1 MAAPFAGLFTGNT
14 QAAPAAPSA
23 TPTPNTPFSGLFTA
37 KSAPTAPAVAPI
49 SPVAPSL
56 PIAPVTAPSGAP
68 STSIPASAFNGSLGG
83 GYGASNIP
91 DPASGKPLLTYENQ
105 DAKASQLLSDRTAPA
120 FDPTKPQKIDPA
132 TLQDP
137 RMKESVSQG
146 IKSAVGGTAY
156 QELDHIMPLELGGS
170 NNKTNLRLEPAENT
184 NQKYGGSNPTN
195 TDALENS
202 IAQAVHNGDISLVDG
217 WKQMAKAKGITLPEQ
232 GGPIPNLAQP
242 GIQPNTQPNEQPKP
256 SILDNAASF
265 IRNAFTPATENKVFD
280 ALGGNAIIHPIQ
292 TLNSIVS
299 NAKQGIDTNL
309 KNLASSA
316 QSVIAPNQSLSQ
328 RTASVLNFLTSA
340 ASTALLPVSEPF
352 SIASQLPIIKPAA
365 DLTGIVFD
373 KAGQVGGF
381 TADKLLSALPISQE
395 AKDNLASSVHNV
407 GTLAG
412 QIVLGGYVYGKVTGA
427 MDAKGEV
434 SPVQEKAIVEDAQNK
449 AQEVNNAPVGAPTK
463 NFGGDITAKTETPT
477 QTPVETPKTDA
488 PASATQRQPAPAAP
502 VEQPAKV
509 ESAPVK
515 VSRAQLPV
523 GTGETKTSGLETRM
537 KASLDNLSES
547 DRANISNYKQMNNAE
562 QLKAAADY
570 VAKNPDEALEV
581 LKGNKPAPKG
591 LLMNSIYLALQE
603 SGKGDLD
610 LATKLA
616 SLHSTRAGQEIQILR
631 NADPFSPDNYIREIQ
646 NSKIESLGRERVK
659 TMMDKEV
666 QSNQPRLAKSIGE
679 SKAWQKMT
687 LDDFINHITC

>member
-1 MAAPFAGLFTGNT
+1 M
-14 QAAPAAPSA
+14 
-23 TPTPNTPFSGLFTA
+23 
-37 KSAPTAPAVAPI
+37 
-49 SPVAPSL
+49 
-56 PIAPVTAPSGAP
+56 
-68 STSIPASAFNGSLGG
+68 
-83 GYGASNIP
+83 
-91 DPASGKPLLTYENQ
+91 TYENPQ
-105 DAKASQLLSDRTAPA
+105 AKASQLLSDRVAPT

-146 IKSAVGGTAY
+146 IKSAIGGTAY
-156 QELDHIMPLELGGS
+156 EELDHIMPLELGGS
-170 NNKTNLRLEPAENT
+170 NNKTNLRLEPAQNP

-195 TDALENS
+195 TDGLENS
-202 IAQAVHNGDISLVDG
+202 IAQAVHNGNISLVDG
-217 WKQMAKAKGITLPEQ
+217 WKQMAQAKGITLPEQ
-232 GGPIPNLAQP
+232 GGAVPNLGQP

-265 IRNAFTPATENKVFD
+265 IRNAFTPATENKVFN
-280 ALGGNAIIHPIQ
+280 ALGGNAIIHPVQ

-381 TADKLLSALPISQE
+381 TADKLLSALPISQQ

-412 QIVLGGYVYGKVTGA
+412 QIVLGGYIYGKVTGA
-427 MDAKGEV
+427 MDAKGEI
-434 SPVQEKAIVEDAQNK
+434 SPTQEKAIIEDVQSKADEVNK
-449 AQEVNNAPVGAPTK
+449 APVP
-463 NFGGDITAKTETPT
+463 DTAKTAPPAAPIKDIIASEKPTEPPAATPT
-477 QTPVETPKTDA
+477 EPI
-488 PASATQRQPAPAAP
+488 AP

-570 VAKNPDEALEV
+570 VSKNPDEALEV

-666 QSNQPRLAKSIGE
+666 TSNAPKLDSAIKSGR
-679 SKAWQKMT
+679 AYTKMT

>member
-1 MAAPFAGLFTGNT
+1 
-14 QAAPAAPSA
+14 
-23 TPTPNTPFSGLFTA
+23 
-37 KSAPTAPAVAPI
+37 
-49 SPVAPSL
+49 
-56 PIAPVTAPSGAP
+56 
-68 STSIPASAFNGSLGG
+68 
-83 GYGASNIP
+83 
-91 DPASGKPLLTYENQ
+91 
-105 DAKASQLLSDRTAPA
+105 
-120 FDPTKPQKIDPA
+120 
-132 TLQDP
+132 
-137 RMKESVSQG
+137 
-146 IKSAVGGTAY
+146 
-156 QELDHIMPLELGGS
+156 MPLELGGS
-170 NNKTNLRLEPAENT
+170 NNKTNLRLEPAQNP

-195 TDALENS
+195 TDGLENS
-202 IAQAVHNGDISLVDG
+202 IAQAVHNGNISLVDG
-217 WKQMAKAKGITLPEQ
+217 WKQMAQAKGITLPEQ
-232 GGPIPNLAQP
+232 GGAVPNLGQP

-265 IRNAFTPATENKVFD
+265 IRNAFTPATENKVFN
-280 ALGGNAIIHPIQ
+280 ALGGNAIIHPVQ

-381 TADKLLSALPISQE
+381 TADKLLSALPISQQ

-412 QIVLGGYVYGKVTGA
+412 QIVLGGYIYGKVTGA
-427 MDAKGEV
+427 MDAKGEI
-434 SPVQEKAIVEDAQNK
+434 SPTQEKAIIEDVQSKADEVNK
-449 AQEVNNAPVGAPTK
+449 APVP
-463 NFGGDITAKTETPT
+463 DTAKTAPPAAPIKDIIASEKPTEPPAATPT
-477 QTPVETPKTDA
+477 EPI
-488 PASATQRQPAPAAP
+488 AP

-570 VAKNPDEALEV
+570 VSKNPDEALEV
-581 LKGNKPAPKG
+581 LKGKKPAPKG

-666 QSNQPRLAKSIGE
+666 TSNAPKLDSAIKSGR
-679 SKAWQKMT
+679 AYTKMT

>member
-1 MAAPFAGLFTGNT
+1 
-14 QAAPAAPSA
+14 
-23 TPTPNTPFSGLFTA
+23 
-37 KSAPTAPAVAPI
+37 
-49 SPVAPSL
+49 
-56 PIAPVTAPSGAP
+56 VTAPSGAP
-68 STSIPASAFNGSLGG
+68 STSLPASAFSGSLGD
-83 GYGASNIP
+83 GYGASNIT
-91 DPASGKPLLTYENQ
+91 DPASGKPLLTYENPQ
-105 DAKASQLLSDRTAPA
+105 AKASQLLSDRVAPT

-146 IKSAVGGTAY
+146 IKSAIGGTAY
-156 QELDHIMPLELGGS
+156 EELDHIMPLELGGS
-170 NNKTNLRLEPAENT
+170 NNKTNLRLEPAQNP

-195 TDALENS
+195 TDGLENS
-202 IAQAVHNGDISLVDG
+202 IAQAVHNGNISLVDG
-217 WKQMAKAKGITLPEQ
+217 WKQMAQAKGITLPEQ
-232 GGPIPNLAQP
+232 GGAVPNLGQP

-265 IRNAFTPATENKVFD
+265 IRNAFTPATENKVFN
-280 ALGGNAIIHPIQ
+280 ALGGNAIIHPVQ

-381 TADKLLSALPISQE
+381 TADKLLSALPISQQ

-412 QIVLGGYVYGKVTGA
+412 QIVLGGYIYGKVTGA
-427 MDAKGEV
+427 MDAKGEI
-434 SPVQEKAIVEDAQNK
+434 SPTQEKAIIEDVQSKADEVNK
-449 AQEVNNAPVGAPTK
+449 APVP
-463 NFGGDITAKTETPT
+463 DTAKTAPPAAPIKDIIASEKPTEPPAATPT
-477 QTPVETPKTDA
+477 EPI
-488 PASATQRQPAPAAP
+488 AP

-570 VAKNPDEALEV
+570 VSKNPDEALEV

-666 QSNQPRLAKSIGE
+666 TSNAPKLDSAIKSGR
-679 SKAWQKMT
+679 AYTKMT

>member
-1 MAAPFAGLFTGNT
+1 MINLPGFSTTNSQSQGGASP
-14 QAAPAAPSA
+14 APSSGGSGKYINLPGFSS
-23 TPTPNTPFSGLFTA
+23 PTA
-37 KSAPTAPAVAPI
+37 APTAPALAPI

-56 PIAPVTAPSGAP
+56 PIVPVTAPSGAP
-68 STSIPASAFNGSLGG
+68 STSLPASAFSGSLGD
-83 GYGASNIP
+83 GYGASNIT
-91 DPASGKPLLTYENQ
+91 DPASGKPLLTYENPQ
-105 DAKASQLLSDRTAPA
+105 AKASQLLSDRVAPT

-146 IKSAVGGTAY
+146 IKSAIGGTAY
-156 QELDHIMPLELGGS
+156 EELDHIMPLELGGS
-170 NNKTNLRLEPAENT
+170 NNKTNLRLEPAQNP

-195 TDALENS
+195 TDGLENS
-202 IAQAVHNGDISLVDG
+202 IAQAVHNGNISLVDG
-217 WKQMAKAKGITLPEQ
+217 WKQMAQAKGITLPEQ
-232 GGPIPNLAQP
+232 GGAVPNLGQP

-265 IRNAFTPATENKVFD
+265 IRNAFTPATENKVFN
-280 ALGGNAIIHPIQ
+280 ALGGNAIIHPVQ

-381 TADKLLSALPISQE
+381 TADKLLSALPISQQ

-412 QIVLGGYVYGKVTGA
+412 QIVLGGYIYGKVTGA
-427 MDAKGEV
+427 MDAKGEI
-434 SPVQEKAIVEDAQNK
+434 SPTQEKAIIEDVQSKADEVNK
-449 AQEVNNAPVGAPTK
+449 APVP
-463 NFGGDITAKTETPT
+463 DTAKTAPPAAPIKDIIASEKPTEPPAATPT
-477 QTPVETPKTDA
+477 EPI
-488 PASATQRQPAPAAP
+488 AP

-570 VAKNPDEALEV
+570 VSKNPDEALEV

-666 QSNQPRLAKSIGE
+666 TSNAPKLDSAIKSGR
-679 SKAWQKMT
+679 AYTKMT